1 MLIKIN
7 GIGIKLKKF
16 ADANK
21 NKHNKM
27 RITKHQ
33 WSQKKK
39 KKISQNMQTNKTV
52 LLVGVMEQHITII
65 ITITENTN
73 INKFNNGKHM

>member
-16 ADANK
+16 TDANK

-33 WSQKKK
+33 WSQKKIK
-39 KKISQNMQTNKTV
+39 NLS
-52 LLVGVMEQHITII
+52 
-65 ITITENTN
+65 
-73 INKFNNGKHM
+73 KHVDK